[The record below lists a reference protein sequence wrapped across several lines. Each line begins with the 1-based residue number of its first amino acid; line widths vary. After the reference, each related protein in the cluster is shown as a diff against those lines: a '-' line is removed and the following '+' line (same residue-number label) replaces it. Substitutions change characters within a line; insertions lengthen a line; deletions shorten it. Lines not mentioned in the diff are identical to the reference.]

1 LSVYS
6 HPKKVKG
13 RRWPAVAG
21 MLLVLVLGL
30 ILWIG
35 WDAGAGTHA
44 AAMAEQPEAAETR
57 TPASGSLKAAPEKPA
72 LLRLA
77 ASQAPGSSPAPEETP
92 ERRPPYPA
100 GSADYAPSARPDGR
114 TVAPKE
120 DLCFWGMDL
129 LDTGAKIHR
138 CRFRTGTGQLL
149 PDYDWGLPVPES
161 EAVEQDYF
169 SDAVFIGNS
178 LAQGFML
185 YAGLKTAD
193 QFAVQSITVNN
204 IGTEKVIRDEE
215 GGFIS
220 ILDAM
225 ARNQYGKV
233 FVMLGINE
241 LSWAGKDTFYTQ
253 YAALIDLLR
262 ELEPDAELFLQSM
275 TPVTAQESET
285 STVFTN
291 DRIHEYNEVIR
302 QLAEDKEAHYLYVF
316 DALADDTG
324 CLPAGSSSDGIHP
337 YSKYYAQWLDYL
349 LTHTV
354 TEVKR

>member
-1 LSVYS
+1 
-6 HPKKVKG
+6 
-13 RRWPAVAG
+13 
-21 MLLVLVLGL
+21 MFLLLALGL
-30 ILWIG
+30 VLWIG
-35 WDAGAGTHA
+35 GDAGAGTHA
-44 AAMAEQPEAAETR
+44 AAMAGQPETPEIR
-57 TPASGSLKAAPEKPA
+57 TPAADAPKAAPEEPA

-77 ASQAPGSSPAPEETP
+77 ASEEEEAPAPAPEETP

-100 GSADYAPSARPDGR
+100 GSTDYAPSARPDGR
-114 TVAPKE
+114 TVAPKA

-129 LDTGAKIHR
+129 IDTGAKIHR
-138 CRFRTGTGQLL
+138 CRFRSGSGQLL
-149 PDYDWGLPVPES
+149 PDYDWGLPVPAS

-204 IGTEKVIRDEE
+204 IGSEKVIRDDN

-225 ARNQYGKV
+225 ARKQYGKV

-262 ELEPDAELFLQSM
+262 ELEPGAEIFLQSM

-337 YSKYYAQWLDYL
+337 YSNYYPQWLTYL
-349 LTHTV
+349 QTHTV